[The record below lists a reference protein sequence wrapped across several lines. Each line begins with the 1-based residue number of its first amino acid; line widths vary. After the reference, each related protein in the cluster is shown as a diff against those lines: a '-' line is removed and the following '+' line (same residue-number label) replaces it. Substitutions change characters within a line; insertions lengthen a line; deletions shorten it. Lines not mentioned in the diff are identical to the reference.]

1 MIHRAYFRALLVVVL
16 GCSTAAERE
25 AEAAEEWEAAR
36 VAWERGELDAYALWT
51 QLDARTEQGQQA
63 AARLAAADAH
73 YRQGVRLLRAG
84 RPARDEL
91 AAATALAPMDPAL
104 YLSLARACREQ
115 GITLRAAEYYSK
127 FLAVF
132 PEGARSDTARE
143 ELGELDPDLAGV
155 LGPAGVVVPQPP
167 PPAASPWIPAVGGVV
182 VGVVLAVTA
191 FLIVQFVRGRGIALD
206 RLVAHSPEFHP
217 AVAYLVGSLRHELL
231 KHRIGAARDAL
242 AKDSIDDE
250 ELSFLRGRLYGGT
263 PLVDAWEGHLVAFRR
278 AIGPRVDL
286 SRDQAFRTAGQAVRE
301 IAKLEDGL
309 KPDADASSRKRAL
322 QRLAAAHQRL
332 VHFDER
338 LADLVHGLV
347 RTEIDEAL
355 LREAVAEVREE
366 YSAGQVTLDRVEVFG
381 PDEDVVLEVFRADL
395 VLVLKN
401 VVRNA
406 ILAVGRAD
414 PPRLLRVDVR
424 VELEP
429 TGDETVRLRVLDS
442 NPEALDTS
450 VLFDRR
456 VDRGLGLV
464 AAAVHR
470 YGGTIDV
477 EPAEEDGFEKAV
489 VVSFFRTDA

>member
-1 MIHRAYFRALLVVVL
+1 MRALALALALVA
-16 GCSTAAERE
+16 CSSAAERE
-25 AEAAEEWEAAR
+25 AEAAEEWEVAR
-36 VAWERGELDAYALWT
+36 EAWERGALDAYSLWT
-51 QLDARTEQGQQA
+51 RLDPQTEQGQQA

-73 YRQGVRLLRAG
+73 YREGVRRLERG
-84 RPARDEL
+84 EPARDEL

-104 YLSLARACREQ
+104 YLPLARACREQ

-132 PEGARSDTARE
+132 PEGARSDVARR
-143 ELGELDPDLAGV
+143 ELRELDPDLAGV
-155 LGPAGVVVPQPP
+155 LGPAGVAVPQPP
-167 PPAASPWIPAVGGVV
+167 PPAASPWIPAAGGLV

-191 FLIVQFVRGRGIALD
+191 FLLVQFVRGRGIALD

-242 AKDSIDDE
+242 AKEEIDDE
-250 ELSFLRGRLYGGT
+250 ELAFVRGRLYGGT

-286 SRDQAFRTAGQAVRE
+286 ARDRAFRAAGRAVRE
-301 IAKLEDGL
+301 IARLQPDLE
-309 KPDADASSRKRAL
+309 PSAEASVRKRAL
-322 QRLAAAHQRL
+322 QRLAAAHGEL
-332 VHFDER
+332 VRFDQK
-338 LADLVHGLV
+338 LAELVHGLV
-347 RTEIDEAL
+347 RTDIDEAL
-355 LREAVAEVREE
+355 LREVVAEVREE
-366 YSAGQVTLDRVEVFG
+366 YSAGQVRLDREEIFG
-381 PDEDVVLEVFRADL
+381 PEDEVVLEVFRADL

-406 ILAVGRAD
+406 ILAVGRAQ
-414 PPRLLRVDVR
+414 PPRCLRVDVR
-424 VELEP
+424 VELEA

-442 NPEALDTS
+442 NPEALDSS

-477 EPAEEDGFEKAV
+477 EPTDEAGYSKAV

>member
-1 MIHRAYFRALLVVVL
+1 MRALALALLVSIA
-16 GCSTAAERE
+16 CSSAAERE
-25 AEAAEEWEAAR
+25 AQAVEAWEVAKD
-36 VAWERGELDAYALWT
+36 AWERGQLDAYSLWT
-51 QLDARTEQGQQA
+51 QLDPRSEQGQRA
-63 AARLAAADAH
+63 AARLAAADTH
-73 YRQGVRLLRAG
+73 YREGVRLLRAG

-104 YLSLARACREQ
+104 YLALARACREQ

-132 PEGARSDTARE
+132 PEGPRSDVARR
-143 ELGELDPDLAGV
+143 ELRELDPELVGV
-155 LGPAGVVVPQPP
+155 LGPAGVAVPQPP
-167 PPAASPWIPAVGGVV
+167 PPAASPWLPAAGGVV
-182 VGVVLAVTA
+182 VGVVLAVTT
-191 FLIVQFVRGRGIALD
+191 FLLVQFFRGRGIALD
-206 RLVAHSPEFHP
+206 RLVAQSPEFHP

-242 AKDSIDDE
+242 AKEEVDDE

-286 SRDQAFRTAGQAVRE
+286 SRDRAFRGAGRAVRE

-309 KPDADASSRKRAL
+309 REDADAGARKKAL
-322 QRLAAAHQRL
+322 QRLASAHAEL
-332 VHFDER
+332 VRFDER

-347 RTEIDEAL
+347 RTDVDEGL
-355 LREAVAEVREE
+355 LREVVAEVREE
-366 YSAGQVTLDRVEVFG
+366 YTAGQVELDRVEVFG
-381 PDEDVVLEVFRADL
+381 PEDEVVLEVFRADL

-406 ILAVGRAD
+406 IIAVGRAD
-414 PPRLLRVDVR
+414 APRALRVDVR

-477 EPAEEDGFEKAV
+477 EPADEEGYEKAV

>member
-1 MIHRAYFRALLVVVL
+1 MRWLALTLAL
-16 GCSTAAERE
+16 AACSSAAERR
-25 AEAAEEWEAAR
+25 AQAAEEWEVAR
-36 VAWERGELDAYALWT
+36 DAWERGQLDAYSLWT
-51 QLDARTEQGQQA
+51 QLDPRSEQGQRA

-73 YRQGVRLLRAG
+73 YREGVRLLRAG
-84 RPARDEL
+84 EPARDEL

-115 GITLRAAEYYSK
+115 GIKLRAAEYYSK

-132 PEGARSDTARE
+132 PEGARSEVARR
-143 ELGELDPDLAGV
+143 ELRELDPDLAGV

-167 PPAASPWIPAVGGVV
+167 PPAASPWVPAAGGLV
-182 VGVVLAVTA
+182 VGVVLAVTS
-191 FLIVQFVRGRGIALD
+191 FLLVQFFRGRGIALD

-242 AKDSIDDE
+242 SKDELDAE
-250 ELSFLRGRLYGGT
+250 ELSFIRGRLYGGT

-286 SRDQAFRTAGQAVRE
+286 KRDRAFRGAGNAVRE
-301 IAKLEDGL
+301 IARLEEGL
-309 KPDADASSRKRAL
+309 REDASAGERKKAL
-322 QRLAAAHQRL
+322 QKLAVAHAEL
-332 VHFDER
+332 VRFDER
-338 LADLVHGLV
+338 LAALVHGLV
-347 RTEIDEAL
+347 RTQIDEEL
-355 LREAVAEVREE
+355 LREVVAEVREE
-366 YSAGQVTLDRVEVFG
+366 YTAGQVKLDREEIFG
-381 PDEDVVLEVFRADL
+381 PDEEVVLEVFRADL

-406 ILAVGRAD
+406 ILAVGRAE
-414 PPRLLRVDVR
+414 PPRAVRVDVR
-424 VELEP
+424 VELEA

-442 NPEALDTS
+442 NPEALDSS

-477 EPAEEDGFEKAV
+477 EATDEDGYEKAV